1 MCKVF
6 QGKQSFLNVIC
17 VAVPDYNFDV
27 IFCNILFFSQN
38 FKDIHHL
45 LTDDE
50 REMIFGHPFVE
61 YGGYHCMKAVLK

>member
-1 MCKVF
+1 ML
-6 QGKQSFLNVIC
+6 QSLIT
-17 VAVPDYNFDV
+17 
-27 IFCNILFFSQN
+27 ILMSFFAIYYFFSQN
-38 FKDIHHL
+38 FKEIHHL